1 MIAWDD
7 YEKYKISPTLHS
19 DLRHVDVVQHLESF
33 AQEHP
38 GDVKLEQLGTS
49 VEGRSISLLSL
60 GVGTKRI
67 FAWSQ
72 MHGNEPTHTAALLD
86 LIQFLLTHPDDPT
99 AKVILSG
106 CELNFLLMLNP
117 DGAQRWTRR
126 NAQDIDINRDALHV
140 QSPEGRILRD
150 AVLQL
155 QPDFAL
161 NLHNHRPH
169 TTVGTSQQ
177 PASFSLLV
185 PPIDAEET
193 DTDQV
198 LVAKRLAGTI
208 AESIASY
215 CPGPVSRYDADFMP
229 RCFGEWVQQQGAA
242 TLTIEAGGW
251 STVDAEPLVQL
262 HCFGLVSCLEAIAT
276 ESYGQTSPQVY
287 EQLPRTG
294 EHDLFDKLLRGVL
307 VVNGAGQEAFR
318 ADMGINFHQTMPTAS
333 GGRIVDLGDLHVTSG
348 KRFIDANELVCLP
361 GRFAWLPEIMPQS
374 PPSEATYE
382 SLLNLGVTSI
392 IGSCELSPN
401 QLCELKS
408 LQNDLDA
415 PINLGFLGKV
425 TDSSPETL
433 SLLLEAI
440 SLGLIG
446 VLAEGL
452 PSEVKLYLSLLNL
465 PVVSQSSLPT
475 VSDEETS
482 LADCASQ
489 AQHCAQIL
497 SLREHGTIRLGA
509 AADLILLR
517 CGGDIDNSTRLA
529 RNDLHRVIVGGN
541 VVFEDGI
548 LTGSKPGVL
557 LRSGIVPA

>member
-19 DLRHVDVVQHLESF
+19 DLRHADVVGHLESF
-33 AQEHP
+33 AHKYP
-38 GDVKLEQLGTS
+38 DAVRLKQLGTS
-49 VEGRSISLLSL
+49 VEGRSIALLSL
-60 GVGTKRI
+60 GAGTKRV

-86 LIQFLLTHPDDPT
+86 LIQFLLTSPENPT
-99 AKVILSG
+99 AGTILAG
-106 CELNFLLMLNP
+106 CDLHLLLMLNP

-185 PPIDAEET
+185 PPVDAAET
-193 DTDQV
+193 DTKQV
-198 LVAKRLAGTI
+198 LVAKRLAGVI
-208 AESIASY
+208 AEAISAYS
-215 CPGPVSRYDADFMP
+215 PGPVSRYNADFMP

-242 TLTIEAGGW
+242 ALTIEAGGW
-251 STVDAEPLVQL
+251 STIDAEPLVQL
-262 HCFGLVSCLEAIAT
+262 HCYGLVSCLEAIAT
-276 ESYGQTSPQVY
+276 EGYGQTNPEVY
-287 EQLPRTG
+287 ERLPRTG

-307 VVNGAGQEAFR
+307 VLNGAGQAPFR
-318 ADMGINFHQTMPTAS
+318 ADIGINFHQTMPTTN

-348 KRFIDANELVCLP
+348 KRLIDANELVCLP
-361 GRFAWLPEIMPQS
+361 GRFAWLPELTP
-374 PPSEATYE
+374 E
-382 SLLNLGVTSI
+382 SLPNDAAYKSLLASGVTSVL
-392 IGSCELSPN
+392 GHCELSTK
-401 QLCELKS
+401 QLRELKS
-408 LQNDLDA
+408 LQSDLEA
-415 PINLGFLGKV
+415 PINLGFLGNV
-425 TDSSPETL
+425 TDSSPESL

-440 SLGLIG
+440 SLGLVG

-452 PSEVKLYLSLLNL
+452 PAEVKLYLSLLNL
-465 PVVSQSSLPT
+465 PVVSESSLPT
-475 VSDEETS
+475 VSDEELS

-497 SLREHGTIRLGA
+497 SLKKHGAIRLGA
-509 AADLILLR
+509 AADLMLLSSSD
-517 CGGDIDNSTRLA
+517 DIGNTTRLA
-529 RNDLHRVIVGGN
+529 LDDLHRVIVGGN
-541 VVFEDGI
+541 VVFEAGT
-548 LTGSKPGVL
+548 LTDSTPGVL
-557 LRSGIVPA
+557 LRSGVVPA